1 MIKDI
6 ESCAD
11 SISISVNKYYTIKIV
26 IKSYTERYFMAQ
38 SKKGVRR

>member
-11 SISISVNKYYTIKIV
+11 SISISVNKYYTSKVIV
-26 IKSYTERYFMAQ
+26 KSYTVYNIYDGT
-38 SKKGVRR
+38 K